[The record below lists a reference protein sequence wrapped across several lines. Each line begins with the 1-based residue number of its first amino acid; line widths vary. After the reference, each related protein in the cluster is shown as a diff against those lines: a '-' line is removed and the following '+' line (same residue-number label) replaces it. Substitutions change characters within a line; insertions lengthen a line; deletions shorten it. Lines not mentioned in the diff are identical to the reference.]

1 MADIFL
7 TLAGIKGET
16 TDATF
21 RGATELYSVNWGSD
35 LPEISPGKFGPAQLD
50 QIVVSKAVDSTSPL
64 LLQAL
69 NGATPITSG
78 RISFRKPGELKAA
91 AFLVIDLV
99 DVVVRRIVAESS
111 GPEGRPSEQVSLEFR
126 GATWT
131 YSRQNADGS
140 YSVVSSFTWTP
151 APVA

>member
-21 RGATELYSVNWGSD
+21 RGATELYSANWGSD

-69 NGATPITSG
+69 NGPTPPITSG
-78 RISFRKPGELKAA
+78 KISFRQAGEAGP
-91 AFLVIDLV
+91 FLVIDLV

-111 GPEGRPSEQVSLEFR
+111 GPAGRPSEQVSLEFR
-126 GATWT
+126 GATWS
-131 YSRQNADGS
+131 YNRRNADGS
-140 YSVVSSFTWTP
+140 YSVVSSFKWA
-151 APVA
+151 APTA

>member
-21 RGATELYSVNWGSD
+21 RGATELYSANWGSD
-35 LPEISPGKFGPAQLD
+35 LPETSPGKFGPAEVD

-69 NGATPITSG
+69 NGPTPITTG
-78 RISFRKPGELKAA
+78 KISFRQAGEAA
-91 AFLVIDLV
+91 PFLVIDLV
-99 DVVVRRIVAESS
+99 DVVVRRIAAESS
-111 GPEGRPSEQVSLEFR
+111 GPQGRPSERVSLEFR
-126 GATWT
+126 GATWS
-131 YSRQNADGS
+131 YNRRNADGS
-140 YSVVSSFTWTP
+140 YSVVSSFKWA
-151 APVA
+151 APTA

>member
-21 RGATELYSVNWGSD
+21 RGATELYSVNWSFD

-50 QIVVSKAVDSTSPL
+50 KIVVSKAVDSTSPL

-69 NGATPITSG
+69 NGPTPIPSG
-78 RISFRKPGELKAA
+78 RISFRKPGELTAPP
-91 AFLVIDLV
+91 FLVIDLV
-99 DVVVRRIVAESS
+99 DAVVRRIVAESS
-111 GPEGRPSEQVSLEFR
+111 GPVGLPSEQVSLGFR
-126 GATWT
+126 EATWS
-131 YSRQNADGS
+131 YSRRNADGS
-140 YSVVSSFTWTP
+140 YSVVSSFKWV
-151 APVA
+151 APTA